1 MKLSIQK
8 RMLFLIA
15 FFGVSIGHL
24 FSQSTMGT
32 NFWVAFGKN
41 NTLENVAGISLQ
53 IKIVTGKATT
63 ATFTFSE
70 LTGSGSTVTVNIPAN
85 SVYTREL
92 SAAEK
97 AAVYS
102 INRGVITSKSLRINT
117 TEPVSVYAL
126 NQRYQGA
133 DATNLLPESACGTD
147 YYLISYSGGYLSEGN
162 NGFDAYAVV
171 ARTADTEVF
180 QNGSLVATLKR
191 GEVFYHSFNWQS
203 DYSRDGTGV
212 RITSNKPI
220 ACFAVNQFAFV
231 PNDPSINQTGDNLF
245 QQLPPINQWGTRFLV
260 PNTKQG
266 IGRVR
271 ILASQGGTTITQ
283 VGATIPANGG
293 GTKSLGP
300 LNAGQYVEL
309 EFGPSGCYVYANKP
323 VGVCSYMITASHVT
337 AISSGKGDAAMAWI
351 PPIEQSLKEVLI
363 TPFVPSN
370 TTNLAEHY
378 ALIVVPT
385 QAKAKTTVALGTAS
399 PSAISGV
406 TWVDN
411 AASGFSFGSYRLWN
425 AANSYKIAN
434 PEGLTVSGYGIGD
447 IESYYYVSG
456 SATRNLDAYFN
467 INGILYQNFARGST
481 CNNYNFQAFVN
492 YPIDP
497 AAGSLKW
504 HINGV
509 EQLAVRDRR
518 TWDTTL
524 LPGTYTVNMV
534 VKPLS
539 ESART
544 YTATFVVEN
553 VKDEEVI
560 ALVWTPGRNTAGSDS
575 DKQNWHDKRNWTP
588 NEVPSLCTDVYI
600 PGNCG
605 YYPLLKQS
613 ATCRDIY
620 FIQGSELGRPDL
632 LKTYN
637 KARVHLNLGLKMT
650 TQSSSDDVNLILNG
664 YDTKN
669 RLRYSAGRST
679 PLDRERWYMLSS
691 PLRNVVSGDFGFGGF
706 PLAYMQKFG
715 PITKDGTNY
724 PVGEWTDTYTS
735 MKEPL
740 SITEGFAYFVYGYDS
755 GSAANSLRN
764 RGCLESGNIND
775 FAYFPERVGGYG
787 LKEINGILE
796 LPFYEDRFQREAH
809 RTQKYDGINK
819 STFYYIADGTYPDA
833 MYNQIVNR
841 KIDEVARESANLGS
855 YRFIAENRVSGNWQF
870 ANPVYHSGA
879 GLGSSTEFMVGNPY
893 MSSLDM
899 IEFYKDNSALL
910 EPQFRIWD
918 GTDFVSF
925 DINVAN
931 NEILPTVPGE
941 SDYIAPMQAFFLV
954 TKTDYAN
961 QNIKFDVTKISKVRP
976 FGTPAN
982 LRSGKEEENIIRIQA
997 SNNISVS
1004 HALIAG
1010 RENASH
1016 SYQKGEDI
1024 YKLFSPSAQLPQV
1037 YTLADEIPLDMNF
1050 INPKGEITIPIGLK
1064 TDYRGMIHLTFSGMN
1079 NYFQA
1084 SKIEFMDVV
1093 GNKIIDI
1100 TDEDSFT
1107 YSFNNQKE
1115 GISNGQF
1122 FLRFSSS
1129 ATDISDVL
1137 LEDVISVYRNQ
1148 SVLSISSTLLDPIQ
1162 RIVIYDLQGKVL
1174 YNLDFLN
1181 TNFYTINT
1189 PTESSL
1195 LIVQVTTKTGSKTV
1209 KLNK

>member
-15 FFGVSIGHL
+15 FLGVSIGHL
-24 FSQSTMGT
+24 FSQEMTTEGT
-32 NFWVAFGKN
+32 DFWVTFGQN
-41 NTLENVAGISLQ
+41 RSHVYTDPLTLQ
-53 IKIVTGKATT
+53 IKIVAKETT
-63 ATFTFSE
+63 TIKFDYWFNNAYSFTQTINAGIYTYDIPVVE
-70 LTGSGSTVTVNIPAN
+70 RDLVYAVLSGARNKSLN
-85 SVYTREL
+85 
-92 SAAEK
+92 
-97 AAVYS
+97 
-102 INRGVITSKSLRINT
+102 ITSTK
-117 TEPVSVYAL
+117 PVSVYAL
-126 NQRYQGA
+126 NQRDQGA
-133 DATNLLPESACGTD
+133 DATNVLPVSNLGTE
-147 YYLISYSGGYLSEGN
+147 YYHISYAARPYGSAMQ
-162 NGFDAYAVV
+162 DAYVLIGVEDGTVV
-171 ARTADTEVF
+171 HENGVF
-180 QNGSLVATLKR
+180 LVNLQKGR
-191 GEVFYHSFNWQS
+191 CYYNYLGDNS
-203 DYSRDGTGV
+203 DGTGR

-220 ACFAVNQFAFV
+220 AYFVINEYCFV
-231 PNDPSINQTGDNLF
+231 PSTHSWGDNLF
-245 QQLPPINQWGTRFLV
+245 QQLPPVSQWGTKFLV
-260 PNTKQG
+260 PNTVQG
-266 IGRVR
+266 VGRVR
-271 ILASQGGTTITQ
+271 IVASKAATTITQ
-283 VGATIPANGG
+283 SGASVISG
-293 GTKSLGP
+293 SLTN
-300 LNAGQYVEL
+300 LNAGQFVEL
-309 EFGPSGCYVYANKP
+309 EIGSAGCYLSANNPIGVCAYMVGSQYVDPSG
-323 VGVCSYMITASHVT
+323 VT
-337 AISSGKGDAAMAWI
+337 EPGDPSMAWI
-351 PPIEQSLKEVLI
+351 PPIEQSLKEVTF
-363 TPFVPSN
+363 TPFIPSVA
-370 TTNLAEHY
+370 TRLTDHY
-378 ALIVVPT
+378 ALIVTPTATKGETKVSMGGSAPVPIT
-385 QAKAKTTVALGTAS
+385 
-399 PSAISGV
+399 GV

-411 AASGFSFGSYRLWN
+411 AVSGYSFGSYKIYNN
-425 AANSYKIAN
+425 AYTISN
-434 PEGLTVSGYGIGD
+434 PKGLTISGYGMGPR
-447 IESYYYVSG
+447 ESYYYVSG
-456 SATRNLDAYFN
+456 SAARNLDAYFN
-467 INGILYQNFARGST
+467 INDTYYLDFERGSV
-481 CNNYNFQAFVN
+481 CNDYDFEAFIT
-492 YPIDP
+492 YPLDP
-497 AAGSLKW
+497 ASGSLRW
-504 HINGV
+504 LINGV
-509 EQLAVRDRR
+509 EQLAATDNKI
-518 TWDTTL
+518 WSANFS
-524 LPGTYTVNMV
+524 PGTYTVDMV

-539 ESART
+539 EAART
-544 YTATFVVEN
+544 YTTTFVVE
-553 VKDEEVI
+553 EVI
-560 ALVWTPGRNTAGSDS
+560 AVVWTPEKNTAGSDA

-588 NEVPSLCTDVYI
+588 NEIPSLCTDVYI
-600 PGNCG
+600 PGDCSH
-605 YYPLLKQS
+605 YPLLTQD
-613 ATCRDIY
+613 AECNDIY
-620 FIQGSELGRPDL
+620 FIQGGELGRPDL

-637 KARVHLNLGLKMT
+637 KARVHLNLGLEMT
-650 TQSSSDDVNLILNG
+650 VQNSDDDLDLVLDSYNTE
-664 YDTKN
+664 D
-669 RLRYSAGRST
+669 RLLFSAGRST